1 MEANQMTPQGNV
13 NPPSGGTNPIPSMD
27 TNVLDQGVNLESGGN
42 TPEANTQAPSGK
54 YNWGKIIG
62 YGLFALTLTSLILN
76 VIVQR
81 KNLIKLNKDDESMRK
96 DIDEVKF
103 NLKKEM
109 GSKYEELP

>member
-13 NPPSGGTNPIPSMD
+13 NPPSGVTNPIPSMD

-42 TPEANTQAPSGK
+42 TPEANTQALSGK

-62 YGLFALTLTSLILN
+62 YGLFALTSISLILN

-81 KNLIKLNKDDESMRK
+81 KNLVRLNKDDESMRK
-96 DIDEVKF
+96 DINELKF
-103 NLKKEM
+103 NLKKKM
-109 GSKYEELP
+109 GGDYEELP